1 MVRFGRRAGS
11 GAVIGAAAVG
21 YAAARSVDPQY
32 DQGVMLLAIAVACYA
47 AFGPAIRS
55 FVRDRFAAHG

>member
-1 MVRFGRRAGS
+1 MVHFGHRASS
-11 GAVIGAAAVG
+11 GAVIGAAVG

-32 DQGVMLLAIAVACYA
+32 DQGVMLLAIAVACYV